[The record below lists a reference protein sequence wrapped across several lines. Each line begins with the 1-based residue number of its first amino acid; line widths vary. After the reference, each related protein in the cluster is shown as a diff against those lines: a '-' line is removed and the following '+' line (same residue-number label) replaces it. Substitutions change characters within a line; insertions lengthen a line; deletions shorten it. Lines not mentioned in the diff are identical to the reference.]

1 MGNVQQDADL
11 SQLVG
16 GYAELAE
23 QVVISDVVDWD
34 KLTATLVREHDWTY
48 PAATALTAVVKSHG
62 SFLLRNAA
70 AIAIALGHTENE
82 FRL

>member
-1 MGNVQQDADL
+1 MGDVQQDEDL
-11 SQLVG
+11 SQLVS
-16 GYAELAE
+16 GYSELAD
-23 QVVISDVVDWD
+23 QVVVGDVVDWD
-34 KLTATLVREHDWTY
+34 KLTAALVREHGWTY
-48 PAATALTAVVKSHG
+48 PAATVLTTVVKSHG